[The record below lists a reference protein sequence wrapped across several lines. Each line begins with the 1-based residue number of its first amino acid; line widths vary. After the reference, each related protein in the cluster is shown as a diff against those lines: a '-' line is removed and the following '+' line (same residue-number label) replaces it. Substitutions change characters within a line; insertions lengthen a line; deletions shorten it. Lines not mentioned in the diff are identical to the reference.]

1 MCSMSPCGENFE
13 IGEERIGLSDQY
25 QRPSAPSD
33 AMVAKEDLFSL
44 RRGWIAVTK
53 MATNLMKEDLCGQ
66 GPTMRDCGF
75 Q

>member
-33 AMVAKEDLFSL
+33 AMITKEDLFSL
-44 RRGWIAVTK
+44 RRGWPTPSSSSSS
-53 MATNLMKEDLCGQ
+53 LC
-66 GPTMRDCGF
+66 F
-75 Q
+75 LEVLLI